1 MVKEKKK
8 CSKEGCEKNSYCR
21 GLCTLHYQELRR
33 TVSLEPLYEKCGD
46 QCKADGCVLPV
57 YSKGLCNKHW
67 QRFHKRGTWEDANLK
82 TDSYLT
88 VNGRLEKNQII
99 TGKCSID
106 GCEKNSHCRGL
117 CNAHYIR
124 FQRYGDPTVVFY
136 EKRSTECKVDGC
148 TLPVYAKGLC
158 NKHWQRFHKRGT
170 WEDENL
176 GHDGHLTVKE
186 RLEKNQIIT
195 ENGCIEWT
203 KQRDKGGYGVISINN
218 YPHRVP
224 RVSYET
230 YIGPITPGL
239 LVLHKC
245 DNRACFNP
253 DHLFLGTYQDN
264 TDDMVRKGRNDVGE
278 DKKNSKLTDD
288 LVREIKTRLS
298 NGETVNGIFPDYPV
312 SGACLR
318 RIRAGIAW
326 KHITI

>member
-67 QRFHKRGTWEDANLK
+67 QRFHR
-82 TDSYLT
+82 
-88 VNGRLEKNQII
+88 
-99 TGKCSID
+99 
-106 GCEKNSHCRGL
+106 
-117 CNAHYIR
+117 
-124 FQRYGDPTVVFY
+124 
-136 EKRSTECKVDGC
+136 
-148 TLPVYAKGLC
+148 
-158 NKHWQRFHKRGT
+158 RGT

-176 GHDGHLTVKE
+176 AHDGHLTVKE

-264 TDDMVRKGRNDVGE
+264 TDDMVRKGRGCIGE

-312 SGACLR
+312 SGKCLR
-318 RIRAGIAW
+318 NIKAGITW
-326 KHITI
+326 KHVTI